1 MMIQNISELEAV
13 GQDEQDLFNE
23 IVSWLGFHLDPKK
36 QQDVAHR
43 VKFLGGIEE
52 VCSSEGLDTFYLR
65 PTPDKVVMIKDDI
78 NAILS
83 SQKVCPSVL
92 SSICGKLV
100 HVATSMA
107 GRLGASLTFQH
118 HEALDKR
125 RQ

>member
-1 MMIQNISELEAV
+1 MGKDA
-13 GQDEQDLFNE
+13 QDLFNE
-23 IVSWLGFHLDPKK
+23 VVSWLGFHLDPKK
-36 QQDVAHR
+36 QQDFAHR

-52 VCSSEGLDTFYLR
+52 VCSSEGLDTFHLR

-83 SQKVCPSVL
+83 SQTVCPSAL
-92 SSICGKLV
+92 SSIRGKLV

-107 GRLGASLTFQH
+107 VQAWRVVDLQH

-125 RQ
+125 RQQR